1 MTARTRALLLAFA
14 VLGLAAA
21 SYSSFVHYRMLTQ
34 SGYSSL
40 CDINATVSC
49 TDVYESQYGSVFGV
63 PVAIFGVV
71 FFAIVL
77 ALVGVAGRAGSPAR
91 DNVPG
96 YVFVMS
102 TLALAFALYLAYA
115 SYFVL
120 HKFCIFCA
128 INYVAVIGLFVVSG
142 GAAKYPMTTVPT
154 RASRDLKSLF
164 VSPMALIIAL
174 VVIGGGVAAIALFP
188 KAAPNA
194 GGAAEAQVSS
204 PPLAPEDR
212 ARLEQWWDL
221 QPKVAL
227 PIAPSAGVKVQIIK
241 FSDYQCPGC
250 RAAHNVFR
258 QVLPR
263 YDKSVVEFVMKHYP
277 LEGECNPNVPGG
289 NHYAACEAAAAYVMA
304 RGTGFQQQL
313 DDWLFANQQTLTRE
327 VVKKAVED
335 QVGIKDFDARYERAL
350 QEVKT
355 DASMGGLMKVGSTPT
370 VYLNGRMIAG
380 RTPQGQP
387 MNMPGP
393 QYIDALIDIELKR
406 AK

>member
-1 MTARTRALLLAFA
+1 MTSRSRAGLLAFA

-21 SYSSFVHYRMLTQ
+21 SYSSYVHYQMLAR
-34 SGYSSL
+34 SGYTSL
-40 CDINATVSC
+40 CDISATVSC
-49 TDVYESQYGSVFGV
+49 TDVYESQYGSLFGV
-63 PVAIFGVV
+63 PVALFGVL
-71 FFAIVL
+71 FFVVVL
-77 ALVGVAGRAGSPAR
+77 VLVGVAGRASSPAR
-91 DNVPG
+91 DSVPG
-96 YVFVMS
+96 YVFVLS

-128 INYVAVIGLFVVSG
+128 INYVAVIGLFIVSG
-142 GAAKYPMTTVPT
+142 GAAKYPMTTVPK
-154 RASRDLKSLF
+154 RASRDLRSL
-164 VSPMALIIAL
+164 VSSPLALIIAL
-174 VVIGGGVAAIALFP
+174 VVVGGGIAAVALFP
-188 KAAPNA
+188 KATPAN
-194 GGAAEAQVSS
+194 GGAAEAQVSI
-204 PPLAPEDR
+204 PPIAAEER

-221 QPKVAL
+221 QPKVDL
-227 PIAPSAGVKVQIIK
+227 PIAPSPGAKVQIVK

-250 RAAHNVFR
+250 RSAHNVFR

-263 YDKSVVEFVMKHYP
+263 YDKAVVEFVMKHYP

-289 NHYAACEAAAAYVMA
+289 NHYASCEAAAAYVMA

-327 VVKKAVED
+327 TVKEALKD
-335 QVGIKDFDARYERAL
+335 QAGIQDFDARYERAL

-355 DASMGGLMKVGSTPT
+355 DASLGGLIKVGSTPT
-370 VYLNGRMIAG
+370 VYLNGRMISG
-380 RTPQGQP
+380 RTPQGQS

-393 QYIDALIDIELKR
+393 QYLDALIDIELKR

>member
-194 GGAAEAQVSS
+194 GGAAEAQVSI